1 MKFNSRKIG
10 LSLIW
15 LAGLT
20 ILLHAVIPHHH
31 HYYPNQTCHSSEQN
45 KTIINAVH
53 THTCNAFNL
62 LIDGENKN
70 PVRKIN
76 SNIDTPINLSNR
88 VTPTAFLKGTKTD
101 FHFTFKD
108 RLVTSLLLR
117 SCQPVRGSPLS

>member
-1 MKFNSRKIG
+1 MKFNSCKIG

-31 HYYPNQTCHSSEQN
+31 HYSPNQSCHSNEQN
-45 KTIINAVH
+45 KTALNVNH
-53 THTCNAFNL
+53 THSCNAFNV
-62 LIDGENKN
+62 LIDRENKN
-70 PVRKIN
+70 PVRKIS

-88 VTPTAFLKGTKTD
+88 VTPTAFLKETKTD
-101 FHFTFKD
+101 FYFIFKD

>member
-1 MKFNSRKIG
+1 MKFNSHKVG

-31 HYYPNQTCHSSEQN
+31 HYSPNQSCHSSEQH
-45 KTIINAVH
+45 KTVLNAVH
-53 THTCNAFNL
+53 SHSCSAFNV
-62 LIDGENKN
+62 LIDQENKKTT
-70 PVRKIN
+70 RKIFN
-76 SNIDTPINLSNR
+76 NIDSPFNLSQIELSD
-88 VTPTAFLKGTKTD
+88 FLKSTQSD